1 MGLGLGLVL
10 GWSVGH
16 RRRALAHSWRQS
28 LHLVRVRLRL
38 RLQVHVRFKV
48 RVRVRVKVRVRVR
61 VREAPPVELH
71 EAAIV
76 RDEPILQG

>member
-1 MGLGLGLVL
+1 MLGC
-10 GWSVGH
+10 SVGH

-38 RLQVHVRFKV
+38 RLQVHVR
-48 RVRVRVKVRVRVR
+48 VKVRVRVR
-61 VREAPPVELH
+61 VREAPPIELH